1 MVIEKQ
7 HFAERVLCTS
17 PREKIVLERAETE
30 ASALV
35 FLEEI
40 HDQWIEYRALG
51 NRNFLMQI
59 YLERSKKTE

>member
-17 PREKIVLERAETE
+17 PREKIVLERAKTE
-30 ASALV
+30 ASASV

-40 HDQWIEYRALG
+40 HDQWIGYRALR

-59 YLERSKKTE
+59 YLKRSKKTE